1 MDQKIIKQALSEAEK
16 EAQQEKIDRV
26 KEIVKAHLEKI
37 ENCKDRESAIREER
51 KIYENDLED
60 IKQGRL
66 DKIME
71 RQSKSEKARN
81 ISIIIVRPVEINY
94 MPLYPWRSQWIIDW
108 NCPMNN
114 AGAFRLLSTDC
125 CNTALVQS
133 DLNKHFCVND
143 GTSFQNFSGG
153 TYDVNNRIINL

>member
-37 ENCKDRESAIREER
+37 ENCKDKESAIREER

-71 RQSKSEKARN
+71 RQNKSEKARN
-81 ISIIIVRPVEINY
+81 ISIIIVRPVERSY
-94 MPLYPWRSQWIIDW
+94 MPLCPWRSQWVIDW
-108 NCPMNN
+108 NYPIKPS
-114 AGAFRLLSTDC
+114 STFNYTLISD
-125 CNTALVQS
+125 NT
-133 DLNKHFCVND
+133 DKHFCSYD
-143 GTSFQNFSGG
+143 GIAFQNFAGG
-153 TYDVNNRIINL
+153 TYDINSKIINL